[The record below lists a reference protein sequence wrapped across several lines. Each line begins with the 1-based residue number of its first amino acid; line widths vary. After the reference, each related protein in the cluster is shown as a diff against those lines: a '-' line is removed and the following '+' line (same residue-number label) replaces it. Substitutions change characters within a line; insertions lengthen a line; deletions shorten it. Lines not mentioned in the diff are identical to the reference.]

1 MELDHIFLIAP
12 ACLSQA
18 SCAKNADQLLST
30 AVTAHAFSQQ
40 LSTLGFSEGSSN
52 RHPGQGTANHRF
64 FFDGFMLEFLFVDDL
79 AGLSDKRAAQLGL
92 LSRFSDT
99 SCSPFGIAS
108 RRSCAAMSDANYAF
122 GIYQPHYLP
131 SHLQIQVAKEP
142 LASEPL
148 WFHLPFVGGATEQD
162 RPADK
167 EARVHAN
174 NASRLTSLVIEM
186 PFEASAASKDIA
198 DQLNIELTLGE
209 RHAAHIVFD
218 EGRQG
223 IQLSVSGIIPLTISI

>member
-1 MELDHIFLIAP
+1 MELDHIFVIAP
-12 ACLSQA
+12 VGLAQT
-18 SCAKNADQLLST
+18 SCVTNANQLLGT
-30 AVTAHAFSQQ
+30 ASSAHAFSQQ

-79 AGLSDKRAAQLGL
+79 VGLSDKRAKQLGL
-92 LSRFSDT
+92 LNRFSDT

-122 GIYQPHYLP
+122 GIYKPHYLP
-131 SHLQIQVAKEP
+131 PHLQIQVAKGP
-142 LASEPL
+142 LDSEPL
-148 WFHLPFVGGATEQD
+148 WFHLPFVGGSTEQD

-174 NASRLTSLVIEM
+174 KAFRLTSLVIEM
-186 PFEASAASKDIA
+186 PFEASAASTDIA
-198 DQLNIELTLGE
+198 DKLNIKLNVGE
-209 RHAAHIVFD
+209 RHAAHMVFD

-223 IQLSVSGIIPLTISI
+223 IQLSVSDSMPLTISI